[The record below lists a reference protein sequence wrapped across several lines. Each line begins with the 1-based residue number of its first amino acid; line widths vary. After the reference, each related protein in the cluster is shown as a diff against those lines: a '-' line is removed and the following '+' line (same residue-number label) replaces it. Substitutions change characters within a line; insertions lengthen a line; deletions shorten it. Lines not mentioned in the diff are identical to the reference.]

1 MWNRL
6 LRRLPEPWWPYIQLM
21 RLDKPIGIYLL
32 LWPTLWGLWIAG
44 EGQPRW
50 LLVLVFV
57 LGVVLMRSA
66 GCVVNDMLDARFDRH
81 VARTCERPLAAGV
94 LRRKQAFLTLLAV
107 LALAAS
113 LLLFLNR
120 PALLLVPVALFMAMT
135 YPLMKRYTYLPQV
148 YLGAAFGLGIPMA
161 FAAQTGEI
169 PPLAWLLFAANI
181 LWVVAYDT
189 EYAMVDREDDLKI
202 GVKSTAI
209 LFDDLDRHAIGL
221 LQLLFLW
228 AMWLVGSQAHLGLP
242 YRVSLGLAA
251 LLFLWQQWLIH
262 QREPQRCFRAFL
274 NNHWVGL
281 VVFAGIVL
289 DYMGRL

>member
-1 MWNRL
+1 MWSRL
-6 LRRLPEPWWPYIQLM
+6 LQRLPEHWWPYIQLM

-44 EGQPRW
+44 QGKPGAG
-50 LLVLVFV
+50 LVVLFV
-57 LGVVLMRSA
+57 LGVVWMRSA
-66 GCVVNDMLDARFDRH
+66 GCVINDMLDARFDRH
-81 VARTCERPLAAGV
+81 VARTCQRPLAAGV
-94 LRRKQAFLTLLAV
+94 LNRRQAFYTLLAL

-113 LLLFLNR
+113 LLLFLP
-120 PALLLVPVALFMAMT
+120 PAALKLVPAALFMALT

-161 FAAQTGEI
+161 FAAQSGTI

-209 LFDDLDRHAIGL
+209 LFDDLDRQAIGL

-228 AMWLVGSQAHLGLP
+228 AMWLVGNQAHLDLF
-242 YRVSLGLAA
+242 YRLGLLFAA
-251 LLFLWQQWLIH
+251 LLFLWQQWLIRK
-262 QREPQRCFRAFL
+262 REGPGCFRAFL
-274 NNHWVGL
+274 HNHWVGL
-281 VVFAGIVL
+281 VIFAGIVL
-289 DYMGRL
+289 DYAGRA